1 MRQKFLLI
9 ILMNV
14 MNLMKNYSDRE
25 KMNITM
31 ELVDTIIQLNPAC

>member
-31 ELVDTIIQLNPAC
+31 ELVDTIFQLNPAC